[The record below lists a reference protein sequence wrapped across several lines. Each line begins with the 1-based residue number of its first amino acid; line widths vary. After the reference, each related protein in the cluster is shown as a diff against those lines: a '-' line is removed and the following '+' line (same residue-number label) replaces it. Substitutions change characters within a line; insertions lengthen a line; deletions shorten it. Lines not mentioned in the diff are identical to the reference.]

1 MGSWWA
7 HCIQKEGLKF
17 DQKLKGIF
25 WVILYEPWW
34 ARKRRLCYLWL
45 LSGAYEPSKGFLP
58 FLVGKSI
65 ISRKKREPCLSPHA
79 RGLMFCVSKILAGPG
94 FWNVSFISENP
105 GGTGTYYYET
115 NQATRASAKE
125 PAPHPRVVQ
134 RPPLV
139 RRAAGLLRQHEAL
152 RTRVAEDRPAGR
164 SRTYAENQR
173 IQIYGRIFQVE

>member
-1 MGSWWA
+1 MGHLVCALMSPETPSILFMVTIRGLWA
-7 HCIQKEGLKF
+7 
-17 DQKLKGIF
+17 LKGLF
-25 WVILYEPWW
+25 AVPW
-34 ARKRRLCYLWL
+34 
-45 LSGAYEPSKGFLP
+45 
-58 FLVGKSI
+58 GKSI

-79 RGLMFCVSKILAGPG
+79 RGLMSCVSKILAGPA

-173 IQIYGRIFQVE
+173 IQIYGRIFQVEKFENIWILIRDKLREIWNINI